1 MRFLRGAHA
10 SKDSARNFAKEQKK
24 GVPARTDDATIPC
37 VVGLVAS
44 IHVQY
49 YGFAI
54 EQRWPV
60 DHIRPLSLIRIVQV
74 NAGVDDV
81 LRILSNVDQ
90 WT

>member
-37 VVGLVAS
+37 VVGLVA

-54 EQRWPV
+54 EQV
-60 DHIRPLSLIRIVQV
+60 
-74 NAGVDDV
+74 G
-81 LRILSNVDQ
+81 Q
-90 WT
+90 WTTYDLYH